1 MSGSACPSAGLRMS
15 ASWFTRSH
23 RRQAADIRPGN
34 RYRRRLGKCLA
45 ATATVLEL
53 RPDLVG
59 IPHVQFAVT
68 VDGSSARLSEGD
80 TRVLA
85 LQSFLD
91 TYRERL
97 AQEIQPEPSGAAG
110 ATVIRLLP
118 RPLPS

>member
-1 MSGSACPSAGLRMS
+1 MS
-15 ASWFTRSH
+15 ASWFARSSH
-23 RRQAADIRPGN
+23 RRQANDIRPGN
-34 RYRRRLGKCLA
+34 RYRRQLGRCLA

-53 RPDLVG
+53 RSDLVG

-68 VDGSSARLSEGD
+68 VDGSVARLSEGD

-97 AQEIQPEPSGAAG
+97 GQEVQPEPSGTAG

-118 RPLPS
+118 KPLPG

>member
-1 MSGSACPSAGLRMS
+1 MS
-15 ASWFTRSH
+15 ASWFARSSH
-23 RRQAADIRPGN
+23 RRQATDIKPGN
-34 RYRRRLGKCLA
+34 RYRRQLGRCLA

-59 IPHVQFAVT
+59 IPHVQFAIT
-68 VDGSSARLSEGD
+68 VDGSVARLSEGD

-91 TYRERL
+91 TYREPL
-97 AQEIQPEPSGAAG
+97 GQEVQLEPNATTG

-118 RPLPS
+118 RSLAS

>member
-1 MSGSACPSAGLRMS
+1 MS
-15 ASWFTRSH
+15 ASWFGRLS
-23 RRQAADIRPGN
+23 RRAPAKEITPGS
-34 RYRRRLGKCLA
+34 RYRRRLGSQLA

-68 VDGSSARLSEGD
+68 VDGSAARLSQGE

-85 LQSFLD
+85 LQSSLD
-91 TYRERL
+91 TYREPL
-97 AQEIQPEPSGAAG
+97 AQEIQTEPSATPA